1 MSLLVSDSG
10 FLLDQ
15 KSCWCWLGKNTR
27 IYAYHVGRDGTVLA
41 SVKRRFIGSIR
52 AVAEGLIMRVI
63 PLIQQA

>member
-1 MSLLVSDSG
+1 LE
-10 FLLDQ
+10 
-15 KSCWCWLGKNTR
+15 KNTR
-27 IYAYHVGRDGTVLA
+27 IYAYPVGRDGTVLA